1 MWSEFKFKD
10 NEEVYFRI
18 GVRAFKGR
26 IQYSEFLPAITAD
39 REEAYHIIMDTGA
52 NVRSVA
58 TDIYR
63 EREDVIAATLAEI
76 HKEYWPVVKQY
87 YESIDELSELK

>member
-1 MWSEFKFKD
+1 MKFKFKD

-26 IQYSEFLPAITAD
+26 IQYSEFLPAITD
-39 REEAYHIIMDTGA
+39 DGGEAYHIIMDTGA

-63 EREDVIAATLAEI
+63 TRGEAIIETLAEI